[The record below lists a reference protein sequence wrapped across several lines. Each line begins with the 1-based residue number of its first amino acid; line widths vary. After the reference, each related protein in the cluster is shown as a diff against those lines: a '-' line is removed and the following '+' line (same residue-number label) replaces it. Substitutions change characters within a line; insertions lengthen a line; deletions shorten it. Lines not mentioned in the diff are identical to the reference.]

1 MRLPVSMWKRTLA
14 ALGLKV
20 VARSTKTRQPRAAA
34 HFRFE
39 ALEPRQMLTG
49 SPTIGSLSLDQSP
62 VIQGH
67 ELTINALDLQDTG
80 GTIQS
85 VSFYLETTPGVTTGG
100 ELLGTA
106 TSATDWSLSVS
117 MPVFPLDRT
126 RSMRWRPTTPMQ

>member
-1 MRLPVSMWKRTLA
+1 
-14 ALGLKV
+14 
-20 VARSTKTRQPRAAA
+20 
-34 HFRFE
+34 
-39 ALEPRQMLTG
+39 MLTG

-117 MPVFPLDRT
+117 TAGIPVGSDTIYAVATDDTDAMSSPAIAVDTL
-126 RSMRWRPTTPMQ
+126 RPRRPR